1 MDQCSLS
8 FIIMTTRH
16 QPNFDIETVRTFFAV
31 AQSKNFT
38 DAADL
43 LHKTPA
49 AVSYRI
55 RALEAQFGAQLFL
68 RKPHELELTEAG
80 RLLLKQFEKI
90 DQLLDGI
97 SPRLAQL
104 ASGIPSSFRI
114 GISNLLIQ
122 KPFLPLIADLKTTFP
137 QMELTIQT
145 IHHSTLWA
153 ALLNE
158 DIDFAVGLPQTNE
171 KPTVIETI
179 DWGYYHWQ
187 LVLKAQLKPKTIVPI
202 NEQTLLSVAS
212 EKFNPLHQTWLERFE
227 SALFVNDTDTVY
239 ELVKLGAGTGFL
251 PQRLLQQEPLL
262 CAIET
267 DIGPGLT
274 HFLLGCKARVN
285 HPIKD
290 YLIEKLIGNR
300 SSFALTTQ

>member
-1 MDQCSLS
+1 
-8 FIIMTTRH
+8 MTARH

-38 DAADL
+38 DAAEL

-55 RALEAQFGAQLFL
+55 RALEAQFGTQLFL

-114 GISNLLIQ
+114 GISNLLFQ
-122 KPFLPLIADLKTTFP
+122 KPFLQLIFDLKTAFP
-137 QMELTIQT
+137 KTDFSIQT
-145 IHHSTLWA
+145 ISHSTLWTS
-153 ALLNE
+153 LVNE
-158 DIDFAVGLPQTNE
+158 EIDFAVGLPQTNE
-171 KPTVIETI
+171 KPTVIDTI

-187 LVLKAQLKPKTIVPI
+187 LSVKTGLMSKTIAPI
-202 NEQTLLSVAS
+202 NEQTLLAVAS
-212 EKFNPLHQTWLERFE
+212 EKSNPLHQTWLQHFGQTI
-227 SALFVNDTDTVY
+227 FVNDTASVL
-239 ELVKLGAGTGFL
+239 ELIKLGTGTGFL
-251 PQRLLQQEPLL
+251 PQSLVQRDPQL
-262 CAIET
+262 CTLET
-267 DIGPGLT
+267 DVGPGLT
-274 HFLLGCKARVN
+274 HFLLGCKRGLKS
-285 HPIKD
+285 PIMD
-290 YLIEKLIGNR
+290 YLIKTLTTNR
-300 SSFALTTQ
+300 PSFALTNQ

>member
-1 MDQCSLS
+1 
-8 FIIMTTRH
+8 MTIRH

-38 DAADL
+38 DAAEL

-55 RALEAQFGAQLFL
+55 RALEAQFGTQLFL

-90 DQLLDGI
+90 DRLLDGI

-122 KPFLPLIADLKTTFP
+122 KPFLQLIFDLKTAFP
-137 QMELTIQT
+137 KTDFSIQT
-145 IHHSTLWA
+145 VPHSTLWTS
-153 ALLNE
+153 LVNE

-171 KPTVIETI
+171 KPTVIDTI
-179 DWGYYHWQ
+179 DWEYYHWQ
-187 LVLKAQLKPKTIVPI
+187 LALKAELKSKTINPL
-202 NEQTLLSVAS
+202 NELTLLAVAS

-251 PQRLLQQEPLL
+251 PQRLVQQDPLL
-262 CAIET
+262 CGIET
-267 DIGPGLT
+267 DFGPGLT
-274 HFLLGCKARVN
+274 HFLLGSKS
-285 HPIKD
+285 PINNPINN
-290 YLIEKLIGNR
+290 YLIEKLIANR
-300 SSFALTTQ
+300 SSFALTIQ

>member
-1 MDQCSLS
+1 
-8 FIIMTTRH
+8 MTARH

-55 RALEAQFGAQLFL
+55 RALEAQFGTQLFS

-90 DQLLDGI
+90 DRLLDGI

-104 ASGIPSSFRI
+104 ASGVPSSFRI

-122 KPFLPLIADLKTTFP
+122 KPFLPLIVDLNTTFP
-137 QMELTIQT
+137 QTELTIQT
-145 IHHSTLWA
+145 IPHSTLWT
-153 ALLNE
+153 ALINE
-158 DIDFAVGLPQTNE
+158 DIDFAVGLPRTNE
-171 KPTVIETI
+171 KPMVIETI
-179 DWGYYHWQ
+179 DWGCYHWQ
-187 LVLKAQLKPKTIVPI
+187 LAQTTESKEKPIEPI
-202 NEQTLLSVAS
+202 NEQTLLAIAS
-212 EKFNPLHQTWLERFE
+212 EKFNSLHQTWLECFE
-227 SALFVNDTDTVY
+227 SALFVNDTDSVL
-239 ELVKLGAGTGFL
+239 ELVKFGTGIGFL
-251 PQRLLQQEPLL
+251 PQRLVQQDSLL

-290 YLIEKLIGNR
+290 YLIEQLIGNR
-300 SSFALTTQ
+300 SSFALTKKKKKKMDV

>member
-1 MDQCSLS
+1 
-8 FIIMTTRH
+8 MTARH

-38 DAADL
+38 DAAEL

-55 RALEAQFGAQLFL
+55 RALEAQFGTQLFL

-122 KPFLPLIADLKTTFP
+122 KPFLQLIFDLKTVFP
-137 QMELTIQT
+137 KTDFSIQT
-145 IHHSTLWA
+145 ISHSTLWTS
-153 ALLNE
+153 LVNE
-158 DIDFAVGLPQTNE
+158 EIDFAVGLPQTNE
-171 KPTVIETI
+171 KPTVIDTI

-187 LVLKAQLKPKTIVPI
+187 LSVKTELKSKTIAPV
-202 NEQTLLSVAS
+202 NEQTLLAVDS
-212 EKFNPLHQTWLERFE
+212 EKSNPLHQTWLQHFGQTI
-227 SALFVNDTDTVY
+227 FVNDTDSVF
-239 ELVKLGAGTGFL
+239 ELIKLGTGTGFL
-251 PQRLLQQEPLL
+251 PQRLVQQDPLL
-262 CAIET
+262 CGIET
-267 DIGPGLT
+267 DFGPGLT
-274 HFLLGCKARVN
+274 HFLLGSKSQIN
-285 HPIKD
+285 NPINN
-290 YLIEKLIGNR
+290 YLIEKLIANR
-300 SSFALTTQ
+300 SSFALTIQ

>member
-1 MDQCSLS
+1 
-8 FIIMTTRH
+8 MTARH

-55 RALEAQFGAQLFL
+55 RALETQFGTQLFL

-90 DQLLDGI
+90 DRLLDGI

-137 QMELTIQT
+137 QTELTIQT
-145 IHHSTLWA
+145 IPHSTLWT
-153 ALLNE
+153 ALINE

-187 LVLKAQLKPKTIVPI
+187 LALKAQLKPKTIVPI
-202 NEQTLLSVAS
+202 NEQTLLAVAS

-227 SALFVNDTDTVY
+227 SALFVNDTDAVY

-267 DIGPGLT
+267 NIGPGLT

>member
-1 MDQCSLS
+1 
-8 FIIMTTRH
+8 MTARH

-38 DAADL
+38 DAAEL

-55 RALEAQFGAQLFL
+55 RALEAQFGTQLFL

-90 DQLLDGI
+90 DRLLDGI

-122 KPFLPLIADLKTTFP
+122 KPFLQLIFDLKTAFP
-137 QMELTIQT
+137 KTDFSIQT
-145 IHHSTLWA
+145 VPHSTLWTS
-153 ALLNE
+153 LVNE

-171 KPTVIETI
+171 KPTVIDTI
-179 DWGYYHWQ
+179 DWEYYHWQ
-187 LVLKAQLKPKTIVPI
+187 LALKAELKSKTINPL
-202 NEQTLLSVAS
+202 NELTLLAVAS

-251 PQRLLQQEPLL
+251 PQRLVQQDPLL
-262 CAIET
+262 CGIET
-267 DIGPGLT
+267 DFGPGLT
-274 HFLLGCKARVN
+274 HFLLGSKSQIN
-285 HPIKD
+285 NPINN
-290 YLIEKLIGNR
+290 YLIEKLIANR
-300 SSFALTTQ
+300 SSFALTIQ

>member
-1 MDQCSLS
+1 
-8 FIIMTTRH
+8 MTARH

-55 RALEAQFGAQLFL
+55 RALEAQFGTQLFL

-90 DQLLDGI
+90 DRLLDGI

-104 ASGIPSSFRI
+104 ASGVPSSFRI

-122 KPFLPLIADLKTTFP
+122 KPFLPLIVDLYTTFP
-137 QMELTIQT
+137 QTELTIQT
-145 IHHSTLWA
+145 IPHSTLWT
-153 ALLNE
+153 ALINE

-179 DWGYYHWQ
+179 DWGYYQWQ
-187 LVLKAQLKPKTIVPI
+187 LALKAQLKPKTIAPI
-202 NEQTLLSVAS
+202 NEQTLLAVAS
-212 EKFNPLHQTWLERFE
+212 EKSNPLHQTWLQHFGQTI
-227 SALFVNDTDTVY
+227 FVNDTDSVF
-239 ELVKLGAGTGFL
+239 ELIKLGTGTGFL
-251 PQRLLQQEPLL
+251 PQSIVHQDPQL
-262 CAIET
+262 CTLET
-267 DIGPGLT
+267 DVGPGFT
-274 HFLLGCKARVN
+274 HFLLGRKVQMN
-285 HPIKD
+285 NPING
-290 YLIEKLIGNR
+290 YLIEKLIANR
-300 SSFALTTQ
+300 SSFALTNK